1 MQHVELQILLL
12 LNYGGLRNLDSQ
24 SGYQTK
30 SKFVIHAKLNH
41 SLLRDV
47 YYGAKNYL

>member
-1 MQHVELQILLL
+1 MVDWGTLI
-12 LNYGGLRNLDSQ
+12 YSQ

-47 YYGAKNYL
+47 YYGGKNYL